1 MVKVVLEEK
10 ESLERL
16 LSRFKR
22 KFADSKVLKKY
33 EENRYFISK
42 SERKRSKKRLSKRR
56 KQQLLKNNE

>member
-1 MVKVVLEEK
+1 MIKVELQEK

-22 KFADSKVLKKY
+22 KVLDSRVMKEY

-56 KQQLLKNNE
+56 KQQLLVNNE

>member
-22 KFADSKVLKKY
+22 KVLDSRVTKEY

-56 KQQLLKNNE
+56 KQRILLENE